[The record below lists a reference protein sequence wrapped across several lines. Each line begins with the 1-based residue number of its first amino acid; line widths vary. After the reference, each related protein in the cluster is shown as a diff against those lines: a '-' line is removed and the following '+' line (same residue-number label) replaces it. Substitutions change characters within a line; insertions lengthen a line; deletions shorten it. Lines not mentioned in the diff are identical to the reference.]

1 MNTYNPEAVK
11 RYKAKSYSRVS
22 LEMKKEEKELIKAH
36 AEEMEET
43 MNGFIK
49 RAIKMAMEYDK
60 EKPGKP

>member
-36 AEEMEET
+36 AEEMGET

-49 RAIKMAMEYDK
+49 RAIQRQIEED
-60 EKPGKP
+60 EKSGKP